1 MWCPSIQGLCVAQ
14 GRTSLQTPPPESP
27 PGMEAHPGGSQAA
40 RALFPSKPPFALCPR
55 DPPSVL
61 WLHLCALA
69 LHPQPGRA
77 ARSISW
83 PKREFKP
90 KPGDGQHPSPPPPPP
105 HFNLHLWDASAFLQT
120 CLQVPVCFSKSTAS
134 LRV

>member
-1 MWCPSIQGLCVAQ
+1 MQCPSIQGLCVAQ
-14 GRTSLQTPPPESP
+14 GRTSLRTPPPESP
-27 PGMEAHPGGSQAA
+27 PGTEAHPGGSQAG
-40 RALFPSKPPFALCPR
+40 RALFPSKLPFALCPR

-61 WLHLCALA
+61 WLHLRALA

-90 KPGDGQHPSPPPPPP
+90 KPGDGQHPAPPRPP

-120 CLQVPVCFSKSTAS
+120 CLQVQVCF
-134 LRV
+134 